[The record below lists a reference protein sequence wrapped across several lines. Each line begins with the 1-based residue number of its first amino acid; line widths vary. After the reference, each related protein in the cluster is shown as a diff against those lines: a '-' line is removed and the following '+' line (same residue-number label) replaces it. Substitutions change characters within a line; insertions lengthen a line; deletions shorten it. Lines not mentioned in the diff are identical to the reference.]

1 MRKKQIVVQVILLVA
16 MIFTITACEK
26 ESGTVI
32 DFEEMLEENTEN
44 DVDTSN
50 KAEME
55 TDFSPESKQED
66 TQLEKDPNAENEG
79 NQQEIEQSLDSGEES
94 SKEQSITAQSIG
106 QSGEQATNQE
116 NEQSQQQDQN
126 PATQSIPTV
135 TINGTII
142 SVGNGEFVI
151 RKANVI
157 SSDVMVSSGEDAEKV
172 SVIYEDNTEFV
183 VCTSSDGGITANYA
197 AASSANLISE
207 KLVELQG
214 AYEGNSFMAQKV
226 TIYNFE

>member
-1 MRKKQIVVQVILLVA
+1 MRKKQIVAQVILLIVT
-16 MIFTITACEK
+16 IFTITACEK
-26 ESGTVI
+26 ESGTDI
-32 DFEEMLEENTEN
+32 DFENMPVVNTEN
-44 DVDTSN
+44 AVDIN
-50 KAEME
+50 NGAEIE
-55 TDFSPESKQED
+55 TDFSSESGQED
-66 TQLEKDPNAENEG
+66 TQMEENSNAENDMD
-79 NQQEIEQSLDSGEES
+79 QQSLDSGEEL
-94 SKEQSITAQSIG
+94 SKEQASTAEPIG
-106 QSGEQATNQE
+106 QYEAQATEQG
-116 NEQSQQQDQN
+116 NEKTQQQDQN

-157 SSDVMVSSGEDAEKV
+157 GSDVMVSSGEDAEKV
-172 SVIYEDNTEFV
+172 SVIYEDSTEFV
-183 VCTSSDGGITANYA
+183 LCTSSDGGITANYA
-197 AASSANLISE
+197 VASSANLISE

>member
-1 MRKKQIVVQVILLVA
+1 MRKKLIVAQVILLIA

-26 ESGTVI
+26 ESGTDINFENMPVI
-32 DFEEMLEENTEN
+32 NTEN
-44 DVDTSN
+44 AVDTN
-50 KAEME
+50 NGTEVE
-55 TDFSPESKQED
+55 IDFSSESGQED
-66 TQLEKDPNAENEG
+66 TQLEEDSNVENDVD
-79 NQQEIEQSLDSGEES
+79 QEPLDSGEES

-135 TINGTII
+135 TMNGTII

-157 SSDVMVSSGEDAEKV
+157 SSDVMDSSGEDAEKV

>member
-1 MRKKQIVVQVILLVA
+1 MRKKLIVAQVILLIA

-26 ESGTVI
+26 ESGTDINFENMPVI
-32 DFEEMLEENTEN
+32 NTEN
-44 DVDTSN
+44 AVDTN
-50 KAEME
+50 NGTEVE
-55 TDFSPESKQED
+55 IDFSSESGQED
-66 TQLEKDPNAENEG
+66 TQLEEDSNVENDVD
-79 NQQEIEQSLDSGEES
+79 QEPLDSGEES

-135 TINGTII
+135 TMNGTII

>member
-1 MRKKQIVVQVILLVA
+1 MPVI
-16 MIFTITACEK
+16 
-26 ESGTVI
+26 
-32 DFEEMLEENTEN
+32 NTEN
-44 DVDTSN
+44 AVDTN
-50 KAEME
+50 NGTEVE
-55 TDFSPESKQED
+55 IDFSSESGQED
-66 TQLEKDPNAENEG
+66 TQLEEDSNVENDVD
-79 NQQEIEQSLDSGEES
+79 QEPLDSGEES

-135 TINGTII
+135 TMNGTII

-157 SSDVMVSSGEDAEKV
+157 SSDVMDSSGEDAEKV

>member
-1 MRKKQIVVQVILLVA
+1 MRKKLIVAQVILLIA

-26 ESGTVI
+26 ESGTDINFENMPVI
-32 DFEEMLEENTEN
+32 NTEN
-44 DVDTSN
+44 AVDTN
-50 KAEME
+50 NGTEVE
-55 TDFSPESKQED
+55 IDFSSDSGQED
-66 TQLEKDPNAENEG
+66 TQLEEDSNVENDVD
-79 NQQEIEQSLDSGEES
+79 QEPLDSGEES

-135 TINGTII
+135 TMNGTII